1 VGHKLLAKMG
11 WKEGDSLG
19 KTNAGILEPVSV
31 QCNIATIINWYF
43 SRVHCLSVSSVQC
56 LWYFCL
62 LQSSLTICAVYLP
75 SQTSLKMHL
84 LLSY

>member
-43 SRVHCLSVSSVQC
+43 CRVHCSLLVQC
-56 LWYFCL
+56 SVFGIFVCY
-62 LQSSLTICAVYLP
+62 SL
-75 SQTSLKMHL
+75 H
-84 LLSY
+84 